1 MTKKWRRQG
10 CQLAIHLNRIS
21 LIFNEKFA
29 SKRLSLLKMSNAMSA
44 VFHQLDY
51 FSDIS
56 VIVKLN
62 HRKGFGSDNVVPML
76 YQNKKSL

>member
-1 MTKKWRRQG
+1 
-10 CQLAIHLNRIS
+10 
-21 LIFNEKFA
+21 
-29 SKRLSLLKMSNAMSA
+29 MSNAMSA